1 VTIDMHDDPSHE
13 PPHDPADL
21 AAVLRRAASGERPAY
36 STAVEDRILRSV
48 HVSRPLTASRR
59 STRDLA
65 AAVGFLLAAMA
76 ACVPLAL
83 TIGPIV
89 PETAPG
95 HRPSSAVAMQ
105 EMTIDQLPF
114 PEEIGAVLLAQ
125 TAAIAAEAAG
135 LPRWSELVSGDLMA
149 DGFGAGTP

>member
-1 VTIDMHDDPSHE
+1 
-13 PPHDPADL
+13 
-21 AAVLRRAASGERPAY
+21 
-36 STAVEDRILRSV
+36 
-48 HVSRPLTASRR
+48 
-59 STRDLA
+59 
-65 AAVGFLLAAMA
+65 
-76 ACVPLAL
+76 
-83 TIGPIV
+83 
-89 PETAPG
+89 
-95 HRPSSAVAMQ
+95 MQ